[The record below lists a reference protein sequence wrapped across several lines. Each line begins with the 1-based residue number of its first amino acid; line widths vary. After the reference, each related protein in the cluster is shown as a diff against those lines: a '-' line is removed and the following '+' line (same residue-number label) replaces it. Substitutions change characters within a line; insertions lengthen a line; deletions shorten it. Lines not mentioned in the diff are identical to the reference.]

1 METVLELAHP
11 WLLLLLPLPVL
22 AWRFLPPYRES
33 RAAIRAPFFREI
45 AESTGRDPERGAV
58 AMRRSRLQMLVAS
71 LVWLLFVVALA
82 GPQWV
87 EDPIVE
93 TKAARDLL
101 LAVDLSGSMETDD
114 FEDETG
120 QRISRLDAVK
130 QVLDG
135 FIERR
140 EGDRIGLIVFGSAA
154 YLQAPFTEDHDTV
167 RYLLDETRVRMA
179 GPQTMMGDA
188 IGFAIPRF
196 EESSSKNPT
205 LILLTDGND
214 TGSRMPPDKAAD
226 IAAKHGITIHTIA
239 MGDPTTVGESA
250 LDLEA
255 LETISKKTQGR
266 FFRADDREALEQVYE
281 ELDRLDPGQY
291 ETLSWRPRKAL
302 FPWALGLGLGV
313 LLLFE
318 VGMILRTYAT
328 RRRRR
333 AARA

>member
-1 METVLELAHP
+1 MFELAHP

-22 AWRFLPPYRES
+22 AWRLLPPYRER
-33 RAAIRAPFFREI
+33 RAAIRTPFFRQI
-45 AESTGRDPERGAV
+45 AESTGREPQHGAV
-58 AMRRSRLQMLVAS
+58 AMRRSWVQLAS
-71 LVWLLFVVALA
+71 ASIVWILFVVALA

-101 LAVDLSGSMETDD
+101 LVVDLSGSMETDD
-114 FEDETG
+114 FEDESG

-140 EGDRIGLIVFGSAA
+140 EGDRIGLIVFGNAA

-205 LILLTDGND
+205 VILLTDGND

-226 IAAKHGITIHTIA
+226 IAARHGVTIHTIA

-255 LETISKKTQGR
+255 LETISKKTGGR
-266 FFRADDREALEQVYE
+266 FFRADDRKALQQVYE

-291 ETLSWRPRKAL
+291 ETLSWRPRRAL

-318 VGMILRTYAT
+318 AAMVLRTT
-328 RRRRR
+328 LRRRRV
-333 AARA
+333 AHA